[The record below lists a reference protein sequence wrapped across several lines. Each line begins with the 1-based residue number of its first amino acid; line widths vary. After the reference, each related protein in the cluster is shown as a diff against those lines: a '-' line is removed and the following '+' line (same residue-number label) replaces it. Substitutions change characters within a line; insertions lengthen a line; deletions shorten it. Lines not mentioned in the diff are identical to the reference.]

1 MNDIQGQILNRNVM
15 RDLIGDDKALTK
27 QFHIEFLKQAKVS
40 LNKIAVFFNSNNFT
54 SIKEEAH
61 FLKTSAKAIGAEKTA
76 YLLEGLEM
84 MALAI
89 DKEKEKDQDK
99 CKQQIIDINTT
110 LKQVY
115 GEVVNG
121 C

>member
-1 MNDIQGQILNRNVM
+1 MNNTQRQILNRNIM
-15 RDLIGDDKALTK
+15 RDLIGDDEALTK

-40 LNKIAVFFNSNNFT
+40 LNKIATLFNSDNFP

-76 YLLEGLEM
+76 YLLENLEM
-84 MALAI
+84 MALEKEI
-89 DKEKEKDQDK
+89 DKEQ
-99 CKQQIIDINTT
+99 CKQQIVHINTA

-115 GEVVNG
+115 GEIVNVG
-121 C
+121 